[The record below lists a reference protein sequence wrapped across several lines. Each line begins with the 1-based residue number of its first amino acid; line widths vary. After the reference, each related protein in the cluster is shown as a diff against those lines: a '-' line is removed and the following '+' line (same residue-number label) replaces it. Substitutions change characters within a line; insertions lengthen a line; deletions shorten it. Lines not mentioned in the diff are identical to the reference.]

1 MTEENRNEQV
11 AEDESSD
18 EVEDSTAPNITETT
32 EPEVESEQASLG
44 ADAIK
49 IFPMQVQAA
58 LDYAKENTYEYG
70 PALRDAKIT
79 WDVISAESMSDDIVR
94 VRVGFAP
101 VSGFRGDPGVEYMDV
116 DSGGTILAR
125 RQVSIPKESKPVALM
140 GIAAFSVVLAVVVI
154 SLMTVFKPEGGDPLY
169 VAGRILWIRSE
180 IPVSQKVISYVGNDV
195 DGTAYNWEI
204 RPEDEVNNELVFIK
218 ITLINQTS
226 GSVNMVLDED
236 AAILIDGDRKS
247 YNPINTIERAKTA
260 NAASEFNV
268 PGFVPLWGT
277 LVLNTGQQV
286 AGMLVYE
293 LPSNSTF
300 DELRWNA
307 SDSAII
313 RYP

>member
-11 AEDESSD
+11 AEDQSSD
-18 EVEDSTAPNITETT
+18 EVEDSTAAETT
-32 EPEVESEQASLG
+32 EPEVESQQASLG
-44 ADAIK
+44 VDAIN

-58 LDYAKENTYEYG
+58 LDYAKDNVYEYG
-70 PALRDAKIT
+70 PAFRDTEIS
-79 WDVISAESMSDDIVR
+79 WDVISAESMSDEIVR
-94 VRVGFAP
+94 VRIEFAP

-116 DSGGTILAR
+116 DSDGIILAR
-125 RQVSIPKESKPVALM
+125 RQVSIPKESKPLALM
-140 GIAAFSVVLAVVVI
+140 GITAFSVVLAVVVI
-154 SLMTVFKPEGGDPLY
+154 SLMTVFKSDDGDPLY

-195 DGTAYNWEI
+195 DGTAYNWQI
-204 RPEDEVNNELVFIK
+204 RPEDEVNNELVFVK

-236 AAILIDGDRKS
+236 AATLLDDERNS
-247 YNPINTIERAKTA
+247 YNPINTIERAATVSA
-260 NAASEFNV
+260 TSEFNV

-293 LPSNSTF
+293 MPRNSNF

-313 RYP
+313 RYR